1 MSHGVQIN
9 LDNEHELDLVD
20 QLLKSLD
27 SKSTFGLR
35 INPVVGAG
43 SDPHTSTAVK
53 ESKFGLPISTTET
66 KEAVIELFK
75 KYQWLTG
82 IHWHVGSQG
91 VPLRLLW
98 HVHYFF
104 QQICLPRFLTVPV
117 N

>member
-27 SKSTFGLR
+27 SRSTFGLR

-75 KYQWLTG
+75 KYHWLTG

-104 QQICLPRFLTVPV
+104 QQIYLPRFLTVPV